1 MSFVCLLFPRDLL
14 TPILFVS
21 MSATDVPVNFVAVLV
36 TALSAAECTP
46 SFTLPTSGT
55 ILDVKKKLCAQM
67 IVSPW
72 RQRLLLHA
80 KKHKDD
86 NISILID
93 PELIDLSISLPLNR
107 AQVHLKLERR
117 HQASP
122 FSHGQPTGFL
132 LNGPASKRIAQ
143 QPADRNHAAYSQ
155 WSARSTG
162 SSLTRA

>member
-72 RQRLLLHA
+72 RQRLLLHDDS
-80 KKHKDD
+80 KVLSDGVLLKD
-86 NISILID
+86 
-93 PELIDLSISLPLNR
+93 LPR
-107 AQVHLKLERR
+107 GRK
-117 HQASP
+117 S
-122 FSHGQPTGFL
+122 
-132 LNGPASKRIAQ
+132 GPAGYSLNEELQIHLPKGTWQGIQRATTNVCLKRFNSWCGTTLI
-143 QPADRNHAAYSQ
+143 PETITERP
-155 WSARSTG
+155 
-162 SSLTRA
+162 